1 MPTQSHRAAWLP
13 LVVAGFAISACLL
26 AASESVAAPH
36 RLECTVTTRYDLHEQ
51 RSETRTLQFVY
62 DDRERTLDYVDDGG
76 RTARCINGV
85 VGTAE
90 IMGSCGSASVWISRS
105 TFQVELNTFE
115 YRWNQRRGRNDET
128 WSYGEKGSCA
138 EISAPPQ

>member
-1 MPTQSHRAAWLP
+1 VPTQSNRATSLRP
-13 LVVAGFAISACLL
+13 GVAGLAISVCLL
-26 AASESVAAPH
+26 AATESVAAPH

-51 RSETRTLQFVY
+51 RPEMRTLQFVY
-62 DDRERTLDYVDDGG
+62 DDRERTLDYIDDGG
-76 RTARCINGV
+76 RMASCINGV

-105 TFQVELNTFE
+105 TFQIELNTFE
-115 YRWNQRRGRNDET
+115 YRWNPRRGRNDET

-138 EISAPPQ
+138 EINAPPQ